1 MVEAE
6 PSIEE
11 PPAQLG
17 HELREAFGLARTLIR
32 ARDPYQPGVQSRG
45 ILVSHSLLVE
55 YYGQIPEGRSEKK
68 PKITRKEAI
77 EVFKHR
83 VAERYSEGT
92 LMRLLE
98 NGDTCSRR
106 AALLALGLMG
116 TMDAC
121 PVIAGRLRDEEKE
134 VAQTAADT
142 LWTMWFRGD
151 TSANN
156 EELQR
161 LARVRD
167 REKALAGLDALIL
180 RAPRFAEAYNQRAIV
195 HFRLKQFERSIA
207 DCEKVLELNPYHF
220 GAQAGLGQS
229 YLQTRK
235 HRAALKAF
243 RAALRINPYMDG
255 VAETIRA
262 LENAL
267 GEEGR
272 RDDKK

>member
-1 MVEAE
+1 M
-6 PSIEE
+6 SN
-11 PPAQLG
+11 
-17 HELREAFGLARTLIR
+17 
-32 ARDPYQPGVQSRG
+32 
-45 ILVSHSLLVE
+45 SLLVE
-55 YYGQIPEGRSEKK
+55 YFSQVPEGRSSDKTK
-68 PKITRKEAI
+68 MTRKEAL

-98 NGDTCSRR
+98 SGDSSGRR
-106 AALLALGLMG
+106 AALLALGLLG
-116 TMDAC
+116 TMDASSA
-121 PVIAGRLRDEEKE
+121 VAARLHDEDRE

-142 LWTMWFRGD
+142 LWTLWFRGD
-151 TSANN
+151 STANN
-156 EELQR
+156 DELQR
-161 LARVRD
+161 LARIRD

-195 HFRLKQFERSIA
+195 YFRLKQFERSIT
-207 DCEKVLELNPYHF
+207 DCEKVLDLNPHHF

-229 YLQTRK
+229 YLQMRK

-243 RAALRINPYMDG
+243 RNALRINPYMDG

>member
-1 MVEAE
+1 
-6 PSIEE
+6 
-11 PPAQLG
+11 
-17 HELREAFGLARTLIR
+17 
-32 ARDPYQPGVQSRG
+32 
-45 ILVSHSLLVE
+45 VSNSLLVE
-55 YYGQIPEGRSEKK
+55 FYSQIPEGRTSEK
-68 PKITRKEAI
+68 PKMTRKEAI
-77 EVFKHR
+77 QVFKHH

-98 NGDTCSRR
+98 CGDSPARR
-106 AALLALGLMG
+106 AALLALGLLG
-116 TMDAC
+116 TMDANAA
-121 PVIAGRLRDEEKE
+121 IAARLRDDDRE

-142 LWTMWFRGD
+142 LWTLWFRGD
-151 TSANN
+151 SPANN
-156 EELQR
+156 DELHR

-180 RAPRFAEAYNQRAIV
+180 RAPGFAEAYNQRAIV

-207 DCEKVLELNPYHF
+207 DCERVLELNPYHF

-229 YLQTRK
+229 YLQIRK

-243 RAALRINPYMDG
+243 RNALRINPHMDG

>member
-1 MVEAE
+1 M
-6 PSIEE
+6 SN
-11 PPAQLG
+11 
-17 HELREAFGLARTLIR
+17 
-32 ARDPYQPGVQSRG
+32 
-45 ILVSHSLLVE
+45 SLLVE
-55 YYGQIPEGRSEKK
+55 FYGQIPESRST
-68 PKITRKEAI
+68 PKAKMTRKEAI

-83 VAERYSEGT
+83 VAERYTEGT
-92 LMRLLE
+92 LTRLLE
-98 NGDTCSRR
+98 KGDSLSRR
-106 AALLALGLMG
+106 AALLALGLLG
-116 TMDAC
+116 TMDATS
-121 PVIAGRLRDEEKE
+121 VIAALLRDEDRE

-142 LWTMWFRGD
+142 LWTLWFRAD
-151 TSANN
+151 SPANN

-180 RAPRFAEAYNQRAIV
+180 RAPQFAEAYNQRAMIYC
-195 HFRLKQFERSIA
+195 RLKQFERSIA

-229 YLQTRK
+229 YLQIRK

-243 RAALRINPYMDG
+243 RAALRINPNMDG
-255 VAETIRA
+255 IAETIRA

>member
-1 MVEAE
+1 
-6 PSIEE
+6 
-11 PPAQLG
+11 
-17 HELREAFGLARTLIR
+17 
-32 ARDPYQPGVQSRG
+32 
-45 ILVSHSLLVE
+45 VSTSLLVE
-55 YYGQIPEGRSEKK
+55 YYNQIPEGRSEGK
-68 PKITRKEAI
+68 PKMTRKEAI

-83 VAERYSEGT
+83 VAERYTEGT
-92 LMRLLE
+92 LTRVLE
-98 NGDTCSRR
+98 SADCRNRR
-106 AALLALGLMG
+106 AALLALGLLG
-116 TMDAC
+116 TMEAC
-121 PVIAGRLRDEEKE
+121 SAIAARLRDEDRD

-142 LWTMWFRGD
+142 LWTLWFRAD
-151 TSANN
+151 SPANN
-156 EELQR
+156 DELQR

-167 REKALAGLDALIL
+167 RHKALAGLDALIL
-180 RAPRFAEAYNQRAIV
+180 RAPEFAEAYNQRAIV

-207 DCEKVLELNPYHF
+207 DCERVLQLNPYHF

-229 YLQTRK
+229 YLQMRK

-243 RAALRINPYMDG
+243 RNALRLNPHMDG